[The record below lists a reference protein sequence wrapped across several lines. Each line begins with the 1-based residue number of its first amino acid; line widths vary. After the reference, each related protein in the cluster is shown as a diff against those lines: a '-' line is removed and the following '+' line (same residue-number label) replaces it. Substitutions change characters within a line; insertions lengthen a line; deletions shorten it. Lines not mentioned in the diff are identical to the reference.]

1 MQDFGDCIQ
10 SSQIGPHR
18 VQLPS
23 ASPIAITPPSNT
35 NLRNMDAPTT
45 DEGQLGAKTGA
56 FSSRARRLQ
65 RRASASDSSAR
76 APECNARAMG
86 LTGQPPKLH
95 YATKQKRNRNDFGD
109 ELERMDAA

>member
-1 MQDFGDCIQ
+1 MQDFGDWIQ

-18 VQLPS
+18 VQPAS
-23 ASPIAITPPSNT
+23 ASPTAITPPSNT

-65 RRASASDSSAR
+65 RSAGAPEHSAGVASARRFDR
-76 APECNARAMG
+76 TAPQTT
-86 LTGQPPKLH
+86 L
-95 YATKQKRNRNDFGD
+95 RNKA
-109 ELERMDAA
+109 EKESTT

>member
-23 ASPIAITPPSNT
+23 ASPIAIAPPSNT

-65 RRASASDSSAR
+65 RSASASDSSAGRVGAQRSRDGFDR
-76 APECNARAMG
+76 AAPQTT
-86 LTGQPPKLH
+86 L
-95 YATKQKRNRNDFGD
+95 RNKA
-109 ELERMDAA
+109 EKESK

>member
-1 MQDFGDCIQ
+1 
-10 SSQIGPHR
+10 

-65 RRASASDSSAR
+65 RSAARVGAQARVGRAVGAHWFDR
-76 APECNARAMG
+76 AAAQIT
-86 LTGQPPKLH
+86 L
-95 YATKQKRNRNDFGD
+95 RNKA
-109 ELERMDAA
+109 EKESIK

>member
-18 VQLPS
+18 VQPAS

-45 DEGQLGAKTGA
+45 DEGQLGAETGA

-65 RRASASDSSAR
+65 RSAR
-76 APECNARAMG
+76 APERSARASDLSVRAMV
-86 LTGQPPKLH
+86 
-95 YATKQKRNRNDFGD
+95 
-109 ELERMDAA
+109 

>member
-1 MQDFGDCIQ
+1 MQDFGDCVQ

-45 DEGQLGAKTGA
+45 DEGHLGAKTGA
-56 FSSRARRLQ
+56 FSSRARCLQ
-65 RRASASDSSAR
+65 RRASASDSSAG
-76 APECNARAMG
+76 APEHNAGATSARWFDRAAPQTT
-86 LTGQPPKLH
+86 L
-95 YATKQKRNRNDFGD
+95 RNKA
-109 ELERMDAA
+109 EKESTT